1 MMNKSLITNL
11 VSIFII
17 LVGFLYHDEF
27 SFIFLVGVFAL
38 SGSITNW
45 LAIHMLFEKIPFLY
59 GSGVILDRFEDIK
72 LGIKNLI
79 LQELFSVDQIEK
91 FIFDNKEKASGGI
104 IEKIDFDRVFVGLVE
119 SIESSQL
126 GGMLAM
132 IGGRKALEP
141 LKEPFIKKLRV
152 IIEDFI
158 KENAGNDNSTDEL
171 FLKIENI
178 LDARL
183 ADLSPNDIKTII
195 QKMIREHLGWLVV
208 WGGFF
213 GGLLG
218 LIFSPV
224 GLNLIWKE
232 ECFNT
237 LPLVNYDINHPPSIS
252 TVVPVINSF
261 SMAKIIPCATSSGVP
276 ALGIRLFLVTL
287 V

>member
-11 VSIFII
+11 ISIFII
-17 LVGFLYHDEF
+17 LIGFLYRDDF
-27 SFIFLVGVFAL
+27 SFILLVGVFAL

-45 LAIHMLFEKIPFLY
+45 LAIHMLFDKVPFLY
-59 GSGVILDRFEDIK
+59 GSGVILDRFDDIK

-79 LQELFSVDQIEK
+79 LKELFSAEQIEK
-91 FIFDNKEKASGGI
+91 FIHDNKQKASGGI
-104 IEKIDFDRVFVGLVE
+104 IEKIDFDRVFIGLVE
-119 SIESSQL
+119 SIEGSQL

-141 LKEPFIKKLRV
+141 LKDPFVKKLKV

-158 KENAGNDNSTDEL
+158 KDNSGNNNSTDEL
-171 FLKIENI
+171 LLKIENI

-183 ADLSPNDIKTII
+183 ADLSPNDIKIII

-224 GLNLIWKE
+224 GLNLI
-232 ECFNT
+232 
-237 LPLVNYDINHPPSIS
+237 
-252 TVVPVINSF
+252 
-261 SMAKIIPCATSSGVP
+261 
-276 ALGIRLFLVTL
+276 
-287 V
+287 

>member
-1 MMNKSLITNL
+1 MNKSLITNL

-17 LVGFLYHDEF
+17 LIGFLYRDDF

-45 LAIHMLFEKIPFLY
+45 LAIHMLFDKVPFLY
-59 GSGVILDRFEDIK
+59 GSGVILDRFDDIK

-79 LQELFSVDQIEK
+79 LKELFSADQIEK
-91 FIFDNKEKASGGI
+91 FILDNKQKASGGI
-104 IEKIDFDRVFVGLVE
+104 IDKIDFDRVFIGLVE
-119 SIESSQL
+119 SIEGSQL

-141 LKEPFIKKLRV
+141 LKDPFVKKLKV

-158 KENAGNDNSTDEL
+158 KDNSGNNNSTDEL
-171 FLKIENI
+171 LVKIENI

-183 ADLSPNDIKTII
+183 ADLSPNDIKIII

-224 GLNLIWKE
+224 GLNLI
-232 ECFNT
+232 
-237 LPLVNYDINHPPSIS
+237 
-252 TVVPVINSF
+252 
-261 SMAKIIPCATSSGVP
+261 
-276 ALGIRLFLVTL
+276 
-287 V
+287 

>member
-11 VSIFII
+11 ISIFII
-17 LVGFLYHDEF
+17 LIGFLYRDDL
-27 SFIFLVGVFAL
+27 S

-45 LAIHMLFEKIPFLY
+45 LAIHMLFDKVPFLY
-59 GSGVILDRFEDIK
+59 GSGVILDRFDDIK

-79 LQELFSVDQIEK
+79 LKELFSADQIEK
-91 FIFDNKEKASGGI
+91 FILDNKQKASGGI
-104 IEKIDFDRVFVGLVE
+104 IDKIDFDRVFIGLVE
-119 SIESSQL
+119 SIEGSQL

-141 LKEPFIKKLRV
+141 LKDPFVKKLKV

-158 KENAGNDNSTDEL
+158 KDNSGNNNSTDEL
-171 FLKIENI
+171 LLKIENI

-183 ADLSPNDIKTII
+183 ADLSPNDIKIII

-224 GLNLIWKE
+224 GLNLI
-232 ECFNT
+232 
-237 LPLVNYDINHPPSIS
+237 
-252 TVVPVINSF
+252 
-261 SMAKIIPCATSSGVP
+261 
-276 ALGIRLFLVTL
+276 
-287 V
+287 

>member
-1 MMNKSLITNL
+1 MNKSLITNL
-11 VSIFII
+11 ISIFII
-17 LVGFLYHDEF
+17 LIGFLYRDDF
-27 SFIFLVGVFAL
+27 SFILLVGVFAL
-38 SGSITNW
+38 SGSITNL
-45 LAIHMLFEKIPFLY
+45 LAIHMLFDKVPFLY
-59 GSGVILDRFEDIK
+59 GSGVILDRFDDIK

-79 LQELFSVDQIEK
+79 LKELFSAEQIDK
-91 FIFDNKEKASGGI
+91 FILDNKQKTSGGI

-119 SIESSQL
+119 SIEGSQL

-141 LKEPFIKKLRV
+141 LKDPFVKKLKV

-158 KENAGNDNSTDEL
+158 KDNSGNNNSTDEL
-171 FLKIENI
+171 VLKIENI

-183 ADLSPNDIKTII
+183 ADLSPNDVKIII

-224 GLNLIWKE
+224 GLNLI
-232 ECFNT
+232 
-237 LPLVNYDINHPPSIS
+237 
-252 TVVPVINSF
+252 
-261 SMAKIIPCATSSGVP
+261 
-276 ALGIRLFLVTL
+276 
-287 V
+287 

>member
-11 VSIFII
+11 ISIFII
-17 LVGFLYHDEF
+17 LIGFLYRDDF
-27 SFIFLVGVFAL
+27 SFILLVGVFAL
-38 SGSITNW
+38 SGSITNL
-45 LAIHMLFEKIPFLY
+45 LAIHMLFDKVPFLY
-59 GSGVILDRFEDIK
+59 GSGVILDRFDDIK

-79 LQELFSVDQIEK
+79 LKELFSAEQIDK
-91 FIFDNKEKASGGI
+91 FILDNKQKTSGGI

-119 SIESSQL
+119 SIEGSQL
-126 GGMLAM
+126 GSMLAM

-141 LKEPFIKKLRV
+141 LKDPFVKKLKV

-158 KENAGNDNSTDEL
+158 KDNSGNNNSTDEL
-171 FLKIENI
+171 LLKIENI

-183 ADLSPNDIKTII
+183 ADLSPNDVKIII

-224 GLNLIWKE
+224 GLNLI
-232 ECFNT
+232 
-237 LPLVNYDINHPPSIS
+237 
-252 TVVPVINSF
+252 
-261 SMAKIIPCATSSGVP
+261 
-276 ALGIRLFLVTL
+276 
-287 V
+287 

>member
-38 SGSITNW
+38 LGSITNW

-132 IGGRKALEP
+132 IGGKKALEP

-224 GLNLIWKE
+224 GLNLI
-232 ECFNT
+232 
-237 LPLVNYDINHPPSIS
+237 
-252 TVVPVINSF
+252 
-261 SMAKIIPCATSSGVP
+261 
-276 ALGIRLFLVTL
+276 
-287 V
+287 

>member
-1 MMNKSLITNL
+1 MNKSLITNL

-38 SGSITNW
+38 SGSITNL

-158 KENAGNDNSTDEL
+158 KDNAGNDNSTDEL

-224 GLNLIWKE
+224 GLNLI
-232 ECFNT
+232 
-237 LPLVNYDINHPPSIS
+237 
-252 TVVPVINSF
+252 
-261 SMAKIIPCATSSGVP
+261 
-276 ALGIRLFLVTL
+276 
-287 V
+287 

>member
-17 LVGFLYHDEF
+17 LIGFLYRDNF
-27 SFIFLVGVFAL
+27 SFILLVGVFAL
-38 SGSITNW
+38 SGSVTNW

-79 LQELFSVDQIEK
+79 LQELFSIDQIEK

-104 IEKIDFDRVFVGLVE
+104 VEKIDFDKVFVGLVE

-141 LKEPFIKKLRV
+141 LKEPFVKKLKV

-158 KENAGNDNSTDEL
+158 KENAGNNNSSDEL

-224 GLNLIWKE
+224 GLNLI
-232 ECFNT
+232 
-237 LPLVNYDINHPPSIS
+237 
-252 TVVPVINSF
+252 
-261 SMAKIIPCATSSGVP
+261 
-276 ALGIRLFLVTL
+276 
-287 V
+287 

>member
-1 MMNKSLITNL
+1 MNKSLITNL

-126 GGMLAM
+126 GGMLSM

-224 GLNLIWKE
+224 GLNLI
-232 ECFNT
+232 
-237 LPLVNYDINHPPSIS
+237 
-252 TVVPVINSF
+252 
-261 SMAKIIPCATSSGVP
+261 
-276 ALGIRLFLVTL
+276 
-287 V
+287 

>member
-1 MMNKSLITNL
+1 MNKSLITNL

-17 LVGFLYHDEF
+17 VIGFLYRDDF
-27 SFIFLVGVFAL
+27 SFILLVGVFAL
-38 SGSITNW
+38 SGSVTNW

-158 KENAGNDNSTDEL
+158 KDNAGNDNSTDEL

-224 GLNLIWKE
+224 GLNLI
-232 ECFNT
+232 
-237 LPLVNYDINHPPSIS
+237 
-252 TVVPVINSF
+252 
-261 SMAKIIPCATSSGVP
+261 
-276 ALGIRLFLVTL
+276 
-287 V
+287 

>member
-17 LVGFLYHDEF
+17 LIGFLYRDDF

-45 LAIHMLFEKIPFLY
+45 LAIHMLFDKVPFLY
-59 GSGVILDRFEDIK
+59 GSGVILDRFDDIK

-79 LQELFSVDQIEK
+79 LKELFSAEQIDK
-91 FIFDNKEKASGGI
+91 FILDNKQKTSGGI

-119 SIESSQL
+119 SIEGSQL

-141 LKEPFIKKLRV
+141 LKDPFVKKLKV

-158 KENAGNDNSTDEL
+158 KDNSGNNNSTDEL
-171 FLKIENI
+171 VLKIENI

-183 ADLSPNDIKTII
+183 ADLSPNDVKIII

-224 GLNLIWKE
+224 GLNLI
-232 ECFNT
+232 
-237 LPLVNYDINHPPSIS
+237 
-252 TVVPVINSF
+252 
-261 SMAKIIPCATSSGVP
+261 
-276 ALGIRLFLVTL
+276 
-287 V
+287 

>member
-11 VSIFII
+11 ISIFII
-17 LVGFLYHDEF
+17 LIGFLYRDDF
-27 SFIFLVGVFAL
+27 SFILLVGVFAL

-45 LAIHMLFEKIPFLY
+45 LAIHMLFDKVPFLY
-59 GSGVILDRFEDIK
+59 GSGVILDRFDEIK

-79 LQELFSVDQIEK
+79 LKELFSADQIEK
-91 FIFDNKEKASGGI
+91 FILDNKQKASGGI
-104 IEKIDFDRVFVGLVE
+104 IDKIDFDRVFIGLVE
-119 SIESSQL
+119 SIEGSQL

-141 LKEPFIKKLRV
+141 LKDPFVKKLKV

-158 KENAGNDNSTDEL
+158 KDNSGNNNSTDEL
-171 FLKIENI
+171 LLKIENI

-183 ADLSPNDIKTII
+183 ADLSPNDIKIII

-224 GLNLIWKE
+224 GLNLI
-232 ECFNT
+232 
-237 LPLVNYDINHPPSIS
+237 
-252 TVVPVINSF
+252 
-261 SMAKIIPCATSSGVP
+261 
-276 ALGIRLFLVTL
+276 
-287 V
+287 

>member
-1 MMNKSLITNL
+1 LHQSCKHLVLNKRMMNKSLITNL
-11 VSIFII
+11 ISIFII
-17 LVGFLYHDEF
+17 LIGFLYRDDL
-27 SFIFLVGVFAL
+27 SFILLVGVFAL

-45 LAIHMLFEKIPFLY
+45 LAIHMLFDKVPFLY
-59 GSGVILDRFEDIK
+59 GSGVILDRFDDIK

-79 LQELFSVDQIEK
+79 LKELFSAEQIDK
-91 FIFDNKEKASGGI
+91 FILDNKQKTSGGI

-119 SIESSQL
+119 SIEGSQL

-141 LKEPFIKKLRV
+141 LKDPFVKKLKV

-158 KENAGNDNSTDEL
+158 KDNSGNNNSTDEL
-171 FLKIENI
+171 VLKIENI

-183 ADLSPNDIKTII
+183 ADLSPNDVKIII

-224 GLNLIWKE
+224 GLNLI
-232 ECFNT
+232 
-237 LPLVNYDINHPPSIS
+237 
-252 TVVPVINSF
+252 
-261 SMAKIIPCATSSGVP
+261 
-276 ALGIRLFLVTL
+276 
-287 V
+287 

>member
-1 MMNKSLITNL
+1 MNKSLITNL

-17 LVGFLYHDEF
+17 LIGFLYRDDF

-38 SGSITNW
+38 SGSVTNW

-79 LQELFSVDQIEK
+79 LQELFSIDQIEK

-104 IEKIDFDRVFVGLVE
+104 VEKIDFDKVFVGLVE

-141 LKEPFIKKLRV
+141 LKEPFVKKLKV

-158 KENAGNDNSTDEL
+158 KENAGNNNSTDEL

-224 GLNLIWKE
+224 GLNLI
-232 ECFNT
+232 
-237 LPLVNYDINHPPSIS
+237 
-252 TVVPVINSF
+252 
-261 SMAKIIPCATSSGVP
+261 
-276 ALGIRLFLVTL
+276 
-287 V
+287 

>member
-17 LVGFLYHDEF
+17 LIGFLYRDDF

-38 SGSITNW
+38 SGSVTNW

-104 IEKIDFDRVFVGLVE
+104 VEKIDFDKVFVGLVE

-141 LKEPFIKKLRV
+141 LKEPFVKKLKV

-158 KENAGNDNSTDEL
+158 KENAGNNNSTDDL

-183 ADLSPNDIKTII
+183 ADLSPNDIKNII

-213 GGLLG
+213 GGFLG
-218 LIFSPV
+218 LIFSPI
-224 GLNLIWKE
+224 GLNLI
-232 ECFNT
+232 
-237 LPLVNYDINHPPSIS
+237 
-252 TVVPVINSF
+252 
-261 SMAKIIPCATSSGVP
+261 
-276 ALGIRLFLVTL
+276 
-287 V
+287 